1 MRFSTWEFYIRET
14 LLSLRRNSLMS
25 LASISTVALS
35 FLILGLFVLL
45 VVNLDYMA
53 DTLEAQ
59 VEIAA
64 YLDPELEEG
73 EIARIAEQIESL
85 PGVRESDFVS
95 RDEALDRLRK
105 QFGER
110 QDLLDSVEEMNPL
123 RHSFEIRAE
132 EAEQVK
138 VIAREIGGIEGVA
151 EVKYRQE
158 VVERLFSLTRS
169 IRMGGLVLVLLLL
182 MATVFLI
189 SNTIRLTVFARRR
202 EIGIMKLVGATD
214 WFIRWPFILEGILL
228 GILGT
233 LVSLLVLTRLYNWVV
248 ASIYSSLPFVPVV
261 SPEGI
266 IKPLSLLLLGLG
278 FIVGAFGSLVS
289 LRRFLRV

>member
-1 MRFSTWEFYIRET
+1 
-14 LLSLRRNSLMS
+14 
-25 LASISTVALS
+25 
-35 FLILGLFVLL
+35 
-45 VVNLDYMA
+45 
-53 DTLEAQ
+53 
-59 VEIAA
+59 
-64 YLDPELEEG
+64 
-73 EIARIAEQIESL
+73 
-85 PGVRESDFVS
+85 
-95 RDEALDRLRK
+95 
-105 QFGER
+105 
-110 QDLLDSVEEMNPL
+110 
-123 RHSFEIRAE
+123 
-132 EAEQVK
+132 
-138 VIAREIGGIEGVA
+138 
-151 EVKYRQE
+151 
-158 VVERLFSLTRS
+158 
-169 IRMGGLVLVLLLL
+169 
-182 MATVFLI
+182 VFLI

-233 LVSLLVLTRLYNWVV
+233 LVSLLVLTRLYNWAV

>member
-1 MRFSTWEFYIRET
+1 MK
-14 LLSLRRNSLMS
+14 
-25 LASISTVALS
+25 
-35 FLILGLFVLL
+35 
-45 VVNLDYMA
+45 
-53 DTLEAQ
+53 
-59 VEIAA
+59 
-64 YLDPELEEG
+64 
-73 EIARIAEQIESL
+73 ES
-85 PGVRESDFVS
+85 EFVS
-95 RDEALDRLRK
+95 REEALDRLRE

-123 RHSFEIRAE
+123 RHSFEIKAE

-138 VIAREIGGIEGVA
+138 VVAQEVGRIEGVA

-169 IRMGGLVLVLLLL
+169 IRIAGLVLVVLLL

-228 GILGT
+228 GVLGT
-233 LVSLLVLTRLYNWVV
+233 LVSVLILRRLYDWVV
-248 ASIYSSLPFVPVV
+248 ASIYSSLPFIPVIP
-261 SPEGI
+261 PEGI
-266 IKPLSLLLLGLG
+266 MQPLILLLFGLG
-278 FIVGAFGSLVS
+278 FFVGAFGSLVS